1 MASVLLGVSCTWLR
15 TQVRTRVCPM
25 TGVAR
30 RRDRQYLLLHT
41 RYWYFNLCSWY
52 RYQVLYCTVLCTWER
67 YVGWVPGK
75 GVLID
80 PYYCNPVYVVE
91 VRTRTYLTREVV
103 FPGGRCDILLQQKMM
118 SQITKLKKRSSAA
131 VLHFLLT
138 AVGRPASDIS
148 L

>member
-1 MASVLLGVSCTWLR
+1 MHVVTDTSTYESLSYDRSCETAGQTVLITTYAVLVLQSMFLV
-15 TQVRTRVCPM
+15 QVPGT
-25 TGVAR
+25 
-30 RRDRQYLLLHT
+30 LLHCLV
-41 RYWYFNLCSWY
+41 YLG
-52 RYQVLYCTVLCTWER
+52 TVCRL
-67 YVGWVPGK
+67 GK

-80 PYYCNPVYVVE
+80 PYYCNPVYVVQ
-91 VRTRTYLTREVV
+91 VRTTTYLTREVV
-103 FPGGRCDILLQQKMM
+103 FPVGRCDILLQQKMM